1 MAATS
6 LPAEPDYIRLL
17 NYIEKEDRA
26 EPLIVFGGVEEKFDR
41 LLNRENIAYL
51 NANNELLEQIQ
62 SKLNGDH
69 LKWQLN
75 TSFNQLWVVPESR
88 DGYAQLFEQ
97 YCRQAIDYLLARINI
112 PSPYDAIA
120 TLKGPL
126 TDLSGKSGPGITA
139 YLVHNIVDEYVEEYL
154 FFDQNDDST
163 KIKITLSNR
172 QFNGKIGS
180 YTSKLKIGPDNQFE
194 FIREN
199 FTLWQNSARNPLD
212 VLIVPIEETLH
223 IVLRTSTEQAIQE
236 ELTASRPEKLQQ
248 VTDVIDHWMAVEEA
262 VVGGLVY
269 QIMPDLLHH
278 LIHENSTLSLDQAMA
293 GRDAHVQYRFLGQ
306 GIDLVNRLGVDETVA
321 LYRDNAKK
329 FKTRLLSRSTEIEP
343 AGIPRTP
350 VFVN

>member
-1 MAATS
+1 
-6 LPAEPDYIRLL
+6 LD
-17 NYIEKEDRA
+17 YIEKEDRA
-26 EPLIVFGGVEEKFDR
+26 EPLFVFGGVEENFDH

-69 LKWQLN
+69 LRWQLN
-75 TSFNQLWVVPESR
+75 TSFNRLWVVPESR

-97 YCRQAIDYLLARINI
+97 YCRQAIDYLLARINM

-126 TDLSGKSGPGITA
+126 ADPPGKGGMGVTA

-154 FFDQNDDST
+154 FFDQDDDST
-163 KIKITLSNR
+163 KIKIKLSNHE
-172 QFNGKIGS
+172 FDAKIGS

-236 ELTASRPEKLQQ
+236 ELTAGRPEKLQQ
-248 VTDVIDHWMAVEEA
+248 VTDLIDHWMAVEEA

-269 QIMPDLLHH
+269 QIMPELLDH
-278 LIHENSTLSLDQAMA
+278 LIRGKSTFSLDQTIA
-293 GRDAHVQYRFLGQ
+293 GRHAHNQYRLLDQ

-329 FKTRLLSRSTEIEP
+329 FKTTLLGMPTEIESVAISP
-343 AGIPRTP
+343 SP
-350 VFVN
+350 VLVN